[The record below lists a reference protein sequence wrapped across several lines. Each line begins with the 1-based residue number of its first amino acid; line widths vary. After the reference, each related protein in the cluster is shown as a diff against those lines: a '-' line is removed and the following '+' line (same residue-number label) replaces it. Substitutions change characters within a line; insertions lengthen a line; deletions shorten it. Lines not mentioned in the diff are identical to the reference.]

1 MQDRPTGAQSDRSSI
16 GSAKSVAID
25 AQESRGAKVA
35 PPSAQFF
42 GKSRKPGKDDWRKQ
56 LRHRAKG
63 LFLLT
68 KRVLRGHPRGHRFS
82 LIASLRSIADTK
94 SLAFRQFVASLILLP
109 LMLLASGYGL
119 VQTYKT
125 DLLTAEQDSLKAQT
139 YILLGGAE
147 PDERGLS
154 LPEYF
159 IEPRLN
165 TVNSGLYAFVSNARH
180 RVVWRSRSLSLSN
193 IELDT
198 KTPSEIEP
206 GREQFD
212 NFFIKSG
219 PPAGFFRLRF
229 DTIWN
234 INGEDRLYRFNVVKD
249 RTDYRLRLNT
259 YKREMVALL
268 IVLAIFIL
276 VLQFTIMHFGFH
288 PLRKL
293 ASRLEQF
300 QSGQTNKL
308 EGSYAAE
315 LSPVVNNLNMLLAN
329 EKKQRARYKN
339 TLSDLAH
346 SLKTPLSVISVAS
359 DRASAG
365 DKKAIDAQMEEIRQQ
380 VARMSDIVDHQLRR
394 ATMQSSVVQHTEI
407 NLTEQTRRLI
417 EVMSKVYREKGVAVN
432 FTAAPYVMIAM
443 EQNDLLEML
452 GNIIENGFKYCRS
465 RINIECRQDRNDVII
480 AVGDDGEGIPEA
492 QRDKVLQRG
501 ARADTARPGQGIG
514 LSVSVDII
522 SSYNGSLSV
531 DRSQLGGALFIIA
544 LPR

>member
-1 MQDRPTGAQSDRSSI
+1 MRDPVELSDQI
-16 GSAKSVAID
+16 DTQQAHNETAKSAI
-25 AQESRGAKVA
+25 
-35 PPSAQFF
+35 P
-42 GKSRKPGKDDWRKQ
+42 
-56 LRHRAKG
+56 RALSK
-63 LFLLT
+63 LASMT
-68 KRVLRGHPRGHRFS
+68 KRGVWLRARRTLRGHPRGHRFA
-82 LIASLRSIADTK
+82 LFASLQSIADTK
-94 SLAFRQFVASLILLP
+94 SLAFRQFFASLILLP

-125 DLLTAEQDSLKAQT
+125 SLLTAEQDSLKAQT

-147 PDERGLS
+147 PSENGLT

-165 TVNSGLYAFVSNARH
+165 TVSSGLYAFVSNAEH
-180 RVVWRSRSLSLSN
+180 NIVWRSRSLSLS
-193 IELDT
+193 
-198 KTPSEIEP
+198 EIKVKM
-206 GREQFD
+206 GNREQVSPGQEIFD
-212 NFFIKSG
+212 NFFTDVG

-229 DTIWN
+229 DTVWDID
-234 INGEDRLYRFNVVKD
+234 GQDQLYRFNVVKD
-249 RTDYRLRLNT
+249 RTEYRERLNT

-268 IVLAIFIL
+268 IILASFIL

-293 ASRLEQF
+293 ATRLQQF
-300 QSGQTNKL
+300 QSGQTKKL

-315 LSPVVNNLNMLLAN
+315 LSPLVDNLNMLLAN
-329 EKKQRARYKN
+329 EKKQRTRYKN

-359 DRASAG
+359 DRAASG
-365 DKKAIDAQMEEIRQQ
+365 DKKAIEAQMEEIRQQ
-380 VARMSDIVDHQLRR
+380 VDRMSDIVDHQLRR
-394 ATMQSSVVQHTEI
+394 ATMQSSMIRHQEI
-407 NLTEQTRRLI
+407 NITQQIGRLI
-417 EVMSKVYREKGVAVN
+417 EVMGKVYREKGVEVN
-432 FTAAPYVMIAM
+432 FTAAPSIMVAM

-452 GNIIENGFKYCRS
+452 GNIIENGFKYCEG
-465 RINIECRQDRNDVII
+465 RINIECKQDLNDVII
-480 AVGDDGEGIPEA
+480 AVGDDGEGIPAA

-531 DRSQLGGALFIIA
+531 DSSQLGGALFIIT